1 MNNYLGRNDKYS
13 EEKIVD
19 FYDWEQTFFYSVL
32 LYYNLTKSIMDRLN
46 SFMEDSPDTNQV
58 VISWPSFNQHGT
70 FHRKSIC
77 PIMREYKGKKY
88 VEFTFAG

>member
-32 LYYNLTKSIMDRLN
+32 LYLIFVATGKVTFDLSTFLLNITPFWRIESDRFVSAYLVWWM
-46 SFMEDSPDTNQV
+46 FIP
-58 VISWPSFNQHGT
+58 F
-70 FHRKSIC
+70 R
-77 PIMREYKGKKY
+77 
-88 VEFTFAG
+88 